1 MILSQIFP
9 IEVHYT
15 FDRQYIWRV
24 QSSISSSGLSRSSG
38 WADTQD
44 LGQQDI
50 SGNHTIVVHW
60 HSGHLTWTSDFFMK
74 QMNEPSNDGVV
85 YWGYHGEISYLVCA
99 EQYESM
105 IIWWFENECERH
117 HSDEMGSSHLLL
129 KSLQTS
135 SRPLF
140 KWIHHGFLETKTSR
154 SQHATVDP
162 FFVRPRKVHLWTV
175 EPTVEVTCFLF
186 LNDSPAKWR

>member
-1 MILSQIFP
+1 MTHDSFP
-9 IEVHYT
+9 DFPYRSKLYFWSPVYLE
-15 FDRQYIWRV
+15 
-24 QSSISSSGLSRSSG
+24 SSIPPFPARDSSRSSG

-44 LGQQDI
+44 FGQQDI

-60 HSGHLTWTSDFFMK
+60 HSGRLTWTGELFMK
-74 QMNEPSNDGVV
+74 QMNEPSNHGVV

-117 HSDEMGSSHLLL
+117 RSDEMGSSHLLL

-140 KWIHHGFLETKTSR
+140 KWIHHGFLEIKTSR

-162 FFVRPRKVHLWTV
+162 FL
-175 EPTVEVTCFLF
+175 
-186 LNDSPAKWR
+186 